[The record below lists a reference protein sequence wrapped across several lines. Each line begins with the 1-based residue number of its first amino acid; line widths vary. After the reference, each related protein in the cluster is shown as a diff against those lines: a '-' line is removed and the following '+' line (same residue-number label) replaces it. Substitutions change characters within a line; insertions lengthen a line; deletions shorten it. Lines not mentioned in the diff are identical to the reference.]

1 MSVKKTIARSFT
13 VETIEDGISVQA
25 QYAPNANPTSSQIH
39 NVWQDGDLFMR
50 TRETDSTTW
59 SAWHRIVGENGGETD
74 YSFGISQYRTTE
86 NAQTAP
92 SDISSWSDAPLAVT
106 TAKPYLWSKVQQ
118 KSWNESTQQ
127 YVVDST
133 RYIRLTGEEGVVY
146 DIQTPVDSIHIG
158 ENQTSATLSGTAKFY
173 KKEGTK
179 DKVQTV
185 FYYGVYKR
193 TGTTFAKVAT
203 GNANSYAF
211 SNLSVANTVNAV
223 VIYLFASSYTG
234 TDPESQTYLCK
245 REMLVVDAGNS
256 PYFADLDNE
265 MDSIACANDGKP
277 SSEQT
282 VETNV
287 KLYRGST
294 ALSPT
299 LAVKDDSPSGAA
311 YTSGTAKDGITVTW
325 NNTTGNIKFKFGT
338 SNSRT
343 KTETFCITLS
353 VTDNGATITRY
364 LYFTVN
370 CIRAALD
377 GNPAALY
384 RLVPSVNEIVK
395 KKDGSYVPTGTSY
408 ITCGV
413 TKNVGGTQSTP
424 AASEYTLKYSLNGG
438 SETTY
443 TATSVKVNQVTSNL
457 VFILYV
463 NGIVV
468 DRETIGIINDGIDG
482 TSPYFADLDNEMDSI
497 ACNAD
502 GSVASAQTVST
513 VASMFHGSSAE
524 PFTADTIKRN
534 GTSLT
539 WNGNNSGVWPRWNN
553 STKTL
558 SLEFDTNASIA
569 DIDVFELTVKSTNDN
584 TITRKLHFTING
596 VRANAIYRLV
606 PSVSSIIKKKDGT
619 YNPSGNVTCSVVK
632 IESGAE
638 STPDSSEYTL
648 KKSVNGG
655 SEVAYSATAANT
667 ITSDLKFI
675 LYVGG
680 VVVDKETIPLVS
692 DGDQGYSI
700 VTSVTRNNFTEA
712 EWETYGTVGHEETW
726 TNTSS
731 IRNGARVGDLFTV
744 VGTATDTGNGH
755 TATYRCT
762 NSSGNL
768 SGICIS
774 HEITLAGDDGVSPT
788 QFSLNLTGV
797 FSCDPNT
804 QTLAV
809 DIKGKCYRTVGGNT
823 YSYNPSRTDL
833 SLYFLKEDGTTDAVP
848 NINNIDNGY
857 TVSGST
863 FATKFYNDSGY
874 AGEEVFVAVLS
885 VDGVERARASIGI
898 SWNGVNGVSITGPR
912 GKVGRFYYYA
922 GEFNGSDSTTQF
934 VVNDAQSPYFLY
946 NNNYWVYN
954 PENNPSGGVSTMYA
968 MGTPSSSSANWKI
981 MTSDFKYI
989 ITEAIFGQYAH
1000 FGKFIINGD
1009 WLVST
1014 NGKIDGSDYNNEA
1027 TISGST
1033 VGGSGFSTK
1042 AYTLFDSSNPMG
1054 NSIAVAQGSSEVT
1067 IATSET
1073 LKTITTSWLSAGIT
1087 YRLRVTGKRNGSQA
1101 VYVRIRNDSYG
1112 TLSAIYFPSTTYGTY
1127 TTIFRVITSATYT
1140 IELYQPSTGGGGAIS
1155 SYDISKIYFAPNFA
1169 VDGLTG
1175 RSYQINGF
1183 ISGFVRKTKT
1193 KITTSNI
1200 NQYKRDD
1207 IASATVLDFDK
1218 CGSFIELSTGTYG
1231 YLTLPLMS
1239 NYLASK
1245 YTASQIDDIRSFVG
1259 TTMLIYNKSGQNIP
1273 MTLRYNSDGSTTSG
1287 TLHNGNCV
1295 ELECCLDA
1303 DENDGKEII
1312 YWKVIS
1318 YAEPVN

>member
-193 TGTTFAKVAT
+193 TGTTFTKVAT

-211 SNLSVANTVNAV
+211 SNLAVANTVNAV

-299 LAVKDDSPSGAA
+299 LAVNDDSPSGAA

-343 KTETFCITLS
+343 KTETFCITLT

-395 KKDGSYVPTGTSY
+395 KKDGTYTPTGTSY

-438 SETTY
+438 AETAY
-443 TATSVKVNQVTSNL
+443 TATSVRANQVTSNL

-468 DRETIGIINDGIDG
+468 DRETIGLVTDGIDG

-497 ACNAD
+497 ACTHD
-502 GSVASAQTVST
+502 GKAASAQSVVTHV
-513 VASMFHGSSAE
+513 SMFKGSSAE
-524 PFTADTIKRN
+524 AFTVDKIYRN
-534 GTSLT
+534 GTQMS
-539 WNGNNSGVWPRWNN
+539 WDGNNNGVWPRF
-553 STKTL
+553 SGGTVT
-558 SLEFDTNASIA
+558 LEFDSGAAVNIKDDFKITLYATNATS
-569 DIDVFELTVKSTNDN
+569 V
-584 TITRKLHFTING
+584 TRELHFIVNG
-596 VRANAIYRLV
+596 IRANAIYRLV
-606 PSVSSIIKKKDGT
+606 PSHSQIVKKKDGT
-619 YNPSGNVTCSVVK
+619 YVPSGNVTCSVEK
-632 IESGAE
+632 TENGST
-638 STPDSSEYTL
+638 STPSSSEYTL
-648 KKSVNGG
+648 EKSVNGG
-655 SEVAYSATAANT
+655 SYTTYSATAASS
-667 ITSDLKFI
+667 ITSDLKFR
-675 LYVGG
+675 LTVGG
-680 VVVDKETIPLVS
+680 VVVDLETIPLVS
-692 DGDQGYSI
+692 DGDKGNTGDSAPNAFANPAQISIPCYSNGNVKAQKI
-700 VTSVTRNNFTEA
+700 TSVIF
-712 EWETYGTVGHEETW
+712 
-726 TNTSS
+726 S
-731 IRNGARVGDLFTV
+731 LK
-744 VGTATDTGNGH
+744 VGTH
-755 TATYRCT
+755 TATVTSC
-762 NSSGNL
+762 
-768 SGICIS
+768 
-774 HEITLAGDDGVSPT
+774 ADGTKP
-788 QFSLNLTGV
+788 TGV
-797 FSCDPNT
+797 TVQGQANN
-804 QTLAV
+804 AV
-809 DIKGKCYRTVGGNT
+809 TITVGTSATASGLSAGVTFTVTGTYDGKT
-823 YSYNPSRTDL
+823 YS
-833 SLYFLKEDGTTDAVP
+833 A
-848 NINNIDNGY
+848 
-857 TVSGST
+857 TVTVALIGST
-863 FATKFYNDSGY
+863 Q
-874 AGEEVFVAVLS
+874 GEQGDPGS
-885 VDGVERARASIGI
+885 PGG
-898 SWNGVNGVSITGPR
+898 TGPR
-912 GKVGRFYYYA
+912 GKIGRFFYYA
-922 GEFNGSDSTTQF
+922 GEWNDFASTDSF
-934 VVNDAQSPYFLY
+934 LVNDAQAPYFY
-946 NNNYWVYN
+946 YDNNYWVFN
-954 PENNPSGGVSTMYA
+954 PETNGTYTKQN
-968 MGTPSSSSANWKI
+968 MGTPSSSSSNWKL

-989 ITEAIFGQYAH
+989 ITEAIFGNYAH
-1000 FGKFIINGD
+1000 FGSAIINGD
-1009 WLVST
+1009 WLLST
-1014 NGKIDGSDYNNEA
+1014 NGKIGITDYNNGSS
-1027 TISGST
+1027 ISGT
-1033 VGGSGFSTK
+1033 LIGGSSFSTI
-1042 AYTLFDSSNPMG
+1042 AYTLFDPQNPLG
-1054 NSIAVAQGSSEVT
+1054 KDSTVKNGTTDVT
-1067 IATSET
+1067 IAASET
-1073 LKTITTSWLSAGIT
+1073 AHTLGTVDLVSGTTYQITCK
-1087 YRLRVTGKRNGSQA
+1087 GKRNGSTA
-1101 VYVRIRNDSYG
+1101 IYVRVRNNSYG
-1112 TLSAIYFPSTTYGTY
+1112 TGQLIYYPSTTEGEYRAF
-1127 TTIFRVITSATYT
+1127 FRVTTSATYT
-1140 IELYQPSTGGGGAIS
+1140 VEMYQPTTGGGGVTSMWSIDKVVFS
-1155 SYDISKIYFAPNFA
+1155 PNYA
-1169 VDGLTG
+1169 VDLLTG
-1175 RSYQINGF
+1175 AVIQYESYMQGF
-1183 ISGFVRKTKT
+1183 IKKARTIINS
-1193 KITTSNI
+1193 SNI
-1200 NQYKRDD
+1200 NKYAYKSIFDD
-1207 IASATVLDFDK
+1207 MVLDFDK
-1218 CGSFIELSTGTYG
+1218 CGNFIELQYQGSIYFA
-1231 YLTLPLMS
+1231 LPMLS
-1239 NYLASK
+1239 SYLAPK
-1245 YTASQIDDIRSFVG
+1245 YTEDQKTQIRSFIGSNMIV
-1259 TTMLIYNKSGQNIP
+1259 YNK
-1273 MTLRYNSDGSTTSG
+1273 TGSNLTIVYKILETSTYATTVG
-1287 TLHNGNCV
+1287 NNGFI
-1295 ELECCLDA
+1295 ELECHTDI
-1303 DENDGKEII
+1303 DTNSKEVVFWEIV
-1312 YWKVIS
+1312 KQGTMV
-1318 YAEPVN
+1318 

>member
-106 TAKPYLWSKVQQ
+106 TTKPYLWSKVQQ

-193 TGTTFAKVAT
+193 TGTTFTKVAT

-299 LAVKDDSPSGAA
+299 LAVNDDSPSGAA

-343 KTETFCITLS
+343 KTETFCITLT

-395 KKDGSYVPTGTSY
+395 KKDGTYVPTGTSY

-424 AASEYTLKYSLNGG
+424 AASEYVLKYSLNGG
-438 SETTY
+438 AETTY
-443 TATSVKVNQVTSNL
+443 TATSVRVNQVTSNL

-463 NGIVV
+463 NSIVV

-497 ACNAD
+497 ACTHD
-502 GSVASAQTVST
+502 GKAASAQSVVTNV
-513 VASMFHGSSAE
+513 SMFKGSSAE
-524 PFTADTIKRN
+524 AFTVDKIYRN
-534 GTSLT
+534 GTQMS
-539 WNGNNSGVWPRWNN
+539 WDGNNNGVWPR
-553 STKTL
+553 L
-558 SLEFDTNASIA
+558 SGGTVTLEFDSGAAVNVKDDFKITLYATNATS
-569 DIDVFELTVKSTNDN
+569 V
-584 TITRKLHFTING
+584 TRELHFIVNG

-606 PSVSSIIKKKDGT
+606 PSHSEIVKKKDGT

-632 IESGAE
+632 IENGVE
-638 STPDSSEYTL
+638 STPASTEYTL

-675 LYVGG
+675 LYVNSQ
-680 VVVDKETIPLVS
+680 VVDKETIPLVS
-692 DGDQGYSI
+692 DGDEGKGYKA
-700 VTSVTRNNFTEA
+700 VVTRNNFTESNWA
-712 EWETYGTVGHEETW
+712 TYGTLGHSETW
-726 TNTSS
+726 SDTSS
-731 IRNGARVGDLFTV
+731 IRGNCKTGDWFIV
-744 VGTATDTGNGH
+744 VGTATDTKNYH
-755 TATYRCT
+755 VATYQCT
-762 NSSGNL
+762 NDSGNL
-768 SGICIS
+768 AGTCINHQITKDGQSYCFVFTSAFAKTDENGIVS
-774 HEITLAGDDGVSPT
+774 AALAGYAYKYVGSERVA
-788 QFSLNLTGV
+788 LTGV
-797 FSCDPNT
+797 T
-804 QTLAV
+804 
-809 DIKGKCYRTVGGNT
+809 IRY
-823 YSYNPSRTDL
+823 
-833 SLYFLKEDGTTDAVP
+833 
-848 NINNIDNGY
+848 GY
-857 TVSGST
+857 IL
-863 FATKFYNDSGY
+863 NDSDTYADTTTNNSGY
-874 AGEEVFVAVLS
+874 FDAGDWFNGDDISTYGKNSPSIFAAIIIGGSIVCSEFVT
-885 VDGVERARASIGI
+885 I
-898 SWNGVNGVSITGPR
+898 SEKGETGNR
-912 GKVGRFYYYA
+912 GKTGRFYYYG
-922 GEFNGSDSTTQF
+922 GEFDENDTTKTFKINDAETPYFSHGVNAVTGLPNCHVYNPSTNPSSDLTMAQMWANSSQSWNHAPWQTFTNDFQYLMTRAVFSDQAYLGSF
-934 VVNDAQSPYFLY
+934 VVN
-946 NNNYWVYN
+946 
-954 PENNPSGGVSTMYA
+954 T
-968 MGTPSSSSANWKI
+968 
-981 MTSDFKYI
+981 
-989 ITEAIFGQYAH
+989 
-1000 FGKFIINGD
+1000 D
-1009 WLVST
+1009 WLISQHGKVNHVAST
-1014 NGKIDGSDYNNEA
+1014 
-1027 TISGST
+1027 
-1033 VGGSGFSTK
+1033 
-1042 AYTLFDSSNPMG
+1042 AYTKFYPEFVNGGDLCENFDVNVNYILAGSAYFIGGKKYYIKVVGSSFSSGCQLNVRMYNGSSNVG
-1054 NSIAVAQGSSEVT
+1054 NTLNLTASSPNG
-1067 IATSET
+1067 
-1073 LKTITTSWLSAGIT
+1073 TITFEPTTSGT
-1087 YRLRVTGKRNGSQA
+1087 Y
-1101 VYVRIRNDSYG
+1101 YVRADCN
-1112 TLSAIYFPSTTYGTY
+1112 A
-1127 TTIFRVITSATYT
+1127 
-1140 IELYQPSTGGGGAIS
+1140 GGQTAKLTA
-1155 SYDISKIYFAPNFA
+1155 YVECFVPNFA

-1175 RSYQINGF
+1175 KTYQNDAFIKGNIYRPALTINNSNYSTYAPKNQNDVYV
-1183 ISGFVRKTKT
+1183 IDLKKTGL
-1193 KITTSNI
+1193 NI
-1200 NQYKRDD
+1200 L
-1207 IASATVLDFDK
+1207 LDFN
-1218 CGSFIELSTGTYG
+1218 LS
-1231 YLTLPLMS
+1231 
-1239 NYLASK
+1239 
-1245 YTASQIDDIRSFVG
+1245 
-1259 TTMLIYNKSGQNIP
+1259 
-1273 MTLRYNSDGSTTSG
+1273 SG
-1287 TLHNGNCV
+1287 TLLIDLPYGDEYIGAEVTIINHSNKCAYIETILWGEGGDSSFPIYGYSGYAHFKYVKVTNSLGNTV
-1295 ELECCLDA
+1295 GMWWVL
-1303 DENDGKEII
+1303 GSI
-1312 YWKVIS
+1312 YDPGN
-1318 YAEPVN
+1318 YVNV

>member
-13 VETIEDGISVQA
+13 VSTIEDGVSVQA

-39 NVWQDGDLFMR
+39 NVWQNGDLYMR

-74 YSFGISQYRTTE
+74 YSFAISQYRTTE
-86 NAQTAP
+86 NAQTSP
-92 SDISSWSDAPLAVT
+92 SDIGVNDWQDAPLVVT
-106 TAKPYLWSKVQQ
+106 TAKPYLWSQVQQ

-158 ENQTSATLSGTAKFY
+158 ENQTSATISGTAKFY

-193 TGTTFAKVAT
+193 TGTTFTKVAT

-299 LAVKDDSPSGAA
+299 LAVNDDSPSGAA

-343 KTETFCITLS
+343 KTETFCITLT

-395 KKDGSYVPTGTSY
+395 KKDGTYVPSGNTY

-424 AASEYTLKYSLNGG
+424 AASEYVLKYSLNGG
-438 SETTY
+438 AETTY
-443 TATSVKVNQVTSNL
+443 TATSVKANQVTSNL

-463 NGIVV
+463 NSIVV
-468 DRETIGIINDGIDG
+468 DRETIGIINDGVDG

-513 VASMFHGSSAE
+513 VASMFHGSSVE

-534 GTSLT
+534 GTSLS
-539 WNGNNSGVWPRWNN
+539 WDGNNSGVWPRWNN

-680 VVVDKETIPLVS
+680 VIVDKETIPLVS
-692 DGDQGYSI
+692 DGNDGIDYEI
-700 VTSVTRNNFTEA
+700 VFDNAFAKVNENGVVTA
-712 EWETYGTVGHEETW
+712 
-726 TNTSS
+726 
-731 IRNGARVGDLFTV
+731 AL
-744 VGTATDTGNGH
+744 
-755 TATYRCT
+755 
-762 NSSGNL
+762 
-768 SGICIS
+768 
-774 HEITLAGDDGVSPT
+774 
-788 QFSLNLTGV
+788 
-797 FSCDPNT
+797 
-804 QTLAV
+804 
-809 DIKGKCYRTVGGNT
+809 
-823 YSYNPSRTDL
+823 
-833 SLYFLKEDGTTDAVP
+833 
-848 NINNIDNGY
+848 
-857 TVSGST
+857 
-863 FATKFYNDSGY
+863 SGY
-874 AGEEVFVAVLS
+874 AYKYVGSSRVALQGVTIRYGYKINDSDTYATTTTSNSGYFDAGDWFNGDDISTYGKNSPSIFAAIIIGGSVVHAEFVTISEKGE
-885 VDGVERARASIGI
+885 
-898 SWNGVNGVSITGPR
+898 TGSR
-912 GKVGRFYYYA
+912 GKTGRFYYYA
-922 GEFNGSDSTTQF
+922 QEWSDDSSISYSVT
-934 VVNDAQSPYFLY
+934 DAEAPYFFY
-946 NNNYWVYN
+946 NNNYWVFN
-954 PENNPSGGVSTMYA
+954 PTANGSYTMHQ
-968 MGTPSSSSANWKI
+968 MGTPSSSSANWKL
-981 MTSDFKYI
+981 MVTDFKFI
-989 ITEAIFGQYAH
+989 ITEAIFGAYAH
-1000 FGKFIINGD
+1000 FGSFIINGD
-1009 WLVST
+1009 WLISTKGKVYGDNVNGDSNVS
-1014 NGKIDGSDYNNEA
+1014 G
-1027 TISGST
+1027 TI
-1033 VGGSGFSTK
+1033 VGGGSFTVK
-1042 AYTLFDSSNPMG
+1042 AYTLFDSYYPSDDRLEAKVENDTKTI
-1054 NSIAVAQGSSEVT
+1054 SSSEMSKEIMQV
-1067 IATSET
+1067 S
-1073 LKTITTSWLSAGIT
+1073 LSSNYV
-1087 YRLRVTGKRNGSQA
+1087 YRLSLSSSHSGSVYIRV
-1101 VYVRIRNDSYG
+1101 RNDSYG
-1112 TLSAIYFPSTTYGTY
+1112 SSQLIYLYGTSGTY
-1127 TTIFRVITSATYT
+1127 TATFRVPTTETYIVEIYKSSGTGTATVWNT
-1140 IELYQPSTGGGGAIS
+1140 VVSRLLFS
-1155 SYDISKIYFAPNFA
+1155 PNYC
-1169 VDGLTG
+1169 VDGNSG
-1175 RSYQINGF
+1175 KSYQSSGVF
-1183 ISGFVRKTKT
+1183 SGFVKKKKIT
-1193 KITTSNI
+1193 ITTSNMNDYVDVTPFGNELLFERCGTCI
-1200 NQYKRDD
+1200 ELASGVDVNLSLPILSKY
-1207 IASATVLDFDK
+1207 IASRYSEQQKD
-1218 CGSFIELSTGTYG
+1218 E
-1231 YLTLPLMS
+1231 
-1239 NYLASK
+1239 
-1245 YTASQIDDIRSFVG
+1245 IRSYIG
-1259 TTMLIYNKSGQNIP
+1259 TKIIIYNKSGSTLNI
-1273 MTLRYNSDGSTTSG
+1273 TLNITSTATYATALGTGKCACYECSLASETVDGTTYENIKWTELSG
-1287 TLHNGNCV
+1287 GGSIL
-1295 ELECCLDA
+1295 
-1303 DENDGKEII
+1303 
-1312 YWKVIS
+1312 
-1318 YAEPVN
+1318 